1 MVGGISDN
9 AQAVLA
15 PVGES
20 LTFIDFGDSNTFVAR
35 YLFSAFKTAYPNL
48 SSGCSL
54 RLLTFVPT
62 TESAIPI
69 DELCII
75 NDRVLKSTKI
85 LQ

>member
-62 TESAIPI
+62 TIPI